1 MIVLALDTATPAI
14 TAGIVTLS
22 GGLPRTLA
30 QRVTVNARAHGELL
44 TPQIQ
49 QALAAAGLRL
59 ADLTAIVVG
68 AGPGPFTGLR
78 VGMVT
83 AAAFADALGLPV
95 HPVCTLDAIAAD
107 VLAADLVAT
116 DVTTDVATDVASD
129 KDTAESFVVC
139 TDARRREVYWAV
151 YDATGLRVEGPSVHR
166 PADLPDRLAELGV
179 RRAAGEGATQYAEVL
194 GLPTVEPSYP
204 SARGL
209 VAVAAEVLRTGA
221 TPDPL
226 TPLYLRRPDATE
238 AAPRKQVSR
247 L

>member
-1 MIVLALDTATPAI
+1 VGVIVLALDTATPAI
-14 TAGIVTLS
+14 TAGIVTLR
-22 GGLPRTLA
+22 GGLPQTLA

-49 QALAAAGLRL
+49 QALAAAELRL

-107 VLAADLVAT
+107 VLAADLV
-116 DVTTDVATDVASD
+116 VTDVATDVATD
-129 KDTAESFVVC
+129 KDTAEPFVVC

-194 GLPTVEPSYP
+194 GLPTVETSYP

-209 VAVAAEVLRTGA
+209 VAVAAEALRTGA
-221 TPDPL
+221 PPDPL